1 VISEAEQHFNEG
13 LAGLSKSD
21 PVGHDRQLELAL
33 FDWASKIYCAFLDE
47 ASHALRQ
54 GSWTLD
60 DFSTYAGLFIS
71 DVGQGA
77 FLQFRALA
85 ASTENR
91 VEWKAQVF
99 AHSELV
105 HAVLNSVRSRQK
117 GIELTTS
124 ARAYLFGQSEPVN
137 KSREIAEILTETA
150 STEAGRLRTG
160 TNRAET
166 SPGQNTDKTTQGM
179 VSKSTNGTAGG
190 RLERRKPSQTLT
202 MRRAKGVS
210 KLLRELQIVRPRMY
224 NQSHYDKVEREHRN
238 YLLFKIAQLDSDVRQ
253 WIENVQDRRG
263 LIGLAQEIAARHYG
277 VSLATIKTDW
287 SHRKARRRSTQKSR

>member
-1 VISEAEQHFNEG
+1 MGTTVKDRKKHNTPRRQLQDFTNALREPLRNWPPRNLPNLSPKAIQKINFVIREAERHFNEG
-13 LAGLSKSD
+13 LAGLPKSD
-21 PVGHDRQLELAL
+21 PVSHDRQLELAL
-33 FDWASKIYCAFLDE
+33 FDWASNIYCGFLDE
-47 ASHALRQ
+47 VSHALRQ
-54 GSWTLD
+54 GSWSLD

-77 FLQFRALA
+77 FLKFRALA

-105 HAVLNSVRSRQK
+105 YAVLNSVRSRQK

-137 KSREIAEILTETA
+137 RSREIAEILRETA
-150 STEAGRLRTG
+150 SSEAGRLRTG

-166 SPGQNTDKTTQGM
+166 SPGHTDKTTQGM

-190 RLERRKPSQTLT
+190 RLERRKP
-202 MRRAKGVS
+202 
-210 KLLRELQIVRPRMY
+210 
-224 NQSHYDKVEREHRN
+224 
-238 YLLFKIAQLDSDVRQ
+238 
-253 WIENVQDRRG
+253 
-263 LIGLAQEIAARHYG
+263 
-277 VSLATIKTDW
+277 
-287 SHRKARRRSTQKSR
+287 